1 MALLQSLGLKP
12 TPAMRQRAAA
22 QAEPAPTPA
31 KDVTIDGA
39 PKAGASRPAELI
51 KAKPDATA
59 KPAAAPGADAA
70 DEARRAAAAVR
81 PQLLARQKQALE
93 VQAKIVAG
101 ARALEQQIAK
111 APASAQATLI
121 AKQKQFDKARDEVAG
136 RLAQLHADLAAIEDP
151 TTRRE
156 ELVKLLARAKA
167 GGRAG
172 DLIEVET
179 ARGATDQKFNERKQV
194 TTETSYGDG
203 EAKVVKNED
212 TLRVGLD
219 GITKTGSTETLRQD
233 ADGSSKVSG
242 QKTVKLGPG
251 GVSVDRK
258 DAVEFEA
265 DGKTWGSENTA
276 SFEAGAGGVKSTQG
290 TKTTRADGSSLETQR
305 DKAVE
310 RGDGQ
315 LGVREGGSFTKTDAD
330 GNATSGSKSARTGL
344 LAGDDGLGG
353 YADAEAGLTRTD
365 KDGVSTGV
373 VGGLHANV
381 LCKIGDPAGEP
392 PRYPLTLTVKLG
404 AEIKVT
410 GGRAKEGASAG
421 YGAEVKFGAE
431 VVMPVTRQ
439 LTAAQLQTYLAALEG
454 ASKGSKVDATYAEMA
469 IIQAGVAQG
478 WEVAQ
483 AMFLKRD
490 PFSPEMLAQLR
501 NAGDSN
507 AVVKKTG
514 GGAKLKGNVKAVNLE
529 LGAEREQET
538 SKKATRDADGQLT
551 IESGRTDTESYS
563 GKAGVSMGVV
573 GASFGGSTTHR
584 EGFGYEITIDPQRD
598 PGGKIAAALLA
609 CNSAPDFEAFIAKYG
624 AGKFKGSIQVRSKTV
639 SKADAG
645 SSSMGLSIG
654 PADLALGTH
663 SGVAEQTKVDGDGK
677 LIERVVVGTAGA
689 GGSVGS
695 GDTRWGDSSDVQAT
709 ARRDGAGNA
718 SLDLARDQSQTTVDK
733 VLDVAKGKAAAVGR
747 MFGLGGD
754 DEDAKKPAKGA
765 LTSAAGGGEEKADT
779 QRHDR
784 YGLGLTDKDLDDV
797 AKLASNDRDWT
808 PRVGNAEDIQAWRAA
823 GARIRAAKGD
833 RGVVAEEL
841 ARFVGG
847 AKSDRMQQLRLF
859 LRQGGAVKIGTAYNF
874 PDGLKSVRKDWEE
887 LVVGACEQQVLRA
900 LDAQGPAKAAELGH
914 ALQGRLRQLLLTV
927 RNSDAFGDL
936 AAQAD
941 MVGAIVERT
950 TALDAALRR
959 AEGKHGAEA
968 DLAAAQAQFDQL
980 CGACGIAKRN
990 FDLQFTAL
998 DTKIRG
1004 DSYLTQ
1010 GEKNKLLA
1018 PVEKLLE
1025 LRGILR
1031 RQIAAAKALGEQH
1044 GFPARRWEQFQ
1055 ADDKGV
1061 DRIKNAVGMYHSE

>member
-1 MALLQSLGLKP
+1 MALLQSLGLTP
-12 TPAMRQRAAA
+12 TPAMRQRAATA
-22 QAEPAPTPA
+22 AR
-31 KDVTIDGA
+31 DVTIDGA
-39 PKAGASRPAELI
+39 PQPGASRPAELI
-51 KAKPDATA
+51 KGKPE
-59 KPAAAPGADAA
+59 PAARPAAFAGADAA
-70 DEARRAAAAVR
+70 DEARRAAVAVR

-111 APASAQATLI
+111 APASAQATLL
-121 AKQKQFDKARDEVAG
+121 AKQKQFDKARDEVAA
-136 RLAQLHADLAAIEDP
+136 RLAQLHADLAAIESP

-167 GGRAG
+167 GGRAD

-203 EAKVVKNED
+203 EAKVVKSED
-212 TLRVGLD
+212 TVRVGLD
-219 GITKTGSTETLRQD
+219 GITKTSAGETERQD
-233 ADGSSKVSG
+233 ADGSSKVSRE
-242 QKTVKLGPG
+242 QTVKLGPG
-251 GVSVDRK
+251 GVAVDRK
-258 DAVEFEA
+258 DAVAFES
-265 DGKTWGSENTA
+265 DGKTWGSETSS
-276 SFEAGAGGVKSTQG
+276 SFEAGAGGVKSSKG
-290 TKTTRADGSSLETQR
+290 VKTTRADGSSLEAQR
-305 DKAVE
+305 DQAVE
-310 RGDGQ
+310 RGDGK
-315 LGVREGGSFTKTDAD
+315 LGVSEGGSYTRTDAD
-330 GNATSGSKSARTGL
+330 GNAVSGSKNAKTGL

-365 KDGVSTGV
+365 KDGVNTGI

-392 PRYPLTLTVKLG
+392 PLYPLTLTVKLG
-404 AEIKVT
+404 AEIKIT
-410 GGRAKEGASAG
+410 GGRAKQGAAAG
-421 YGAEVKFGAE
+421 YGAEIKFGAE

-490 PFSPEMLAQLR
+490 PFSAEMLAQLR

-507 AVVKKTG
+507 AVIKKTG

-538 SKKATRDADGQLT
+538 SKKATRDADGKLT
-551 IESGRTDTESYS
+551 IESGRSDTENYAA
-563 GKAGVSMGVV
+563 KAGVSMGVV
-573 GASFGGSTTHR
+573 GGSVGGTSTQR
-584 EGFGYEITIDPQRD
+584 EGFGYEITVDPQRD

-624 AGKFKGSIQVRSKTV
+624 AGPFKGSIQVRSKTV
-639 SKADAG
+639 SKADAE
-645 SSSMGLSIG
+645 SSSVGLSIG

-677 LIERVVVGTAGA
+677 LVERVVVGTAGA

-718 SLDLARDQSQTTVDK
+718 SLDLARDQSQTTFDK
-733 VLDVAKGKAAAVGR
+733 VLDVARGKAAAVGR
-747 MFGLGGD
+747 ALGLGD
-754 DEDAKKPAKGA
+754 DEDTKKPAKGA

-784 YGLGLTDKDLDDV
+784 YGLGLTDKDLDEV

-808 PRVGNAEDIQAWRAA
+808 PRVGNADDIKAWRAA
-823 GARIRAAKGD
+823 GARIRAAQGD

-859 LRQGGAVKIGTAYNF
+859 LRQGGAVKVGTAYNF
-874 PDGLKSVRKDWEE
+874 PDGLKSVRKDWDE
-887 LVVGACEQQVLRA
+887 LVLGACDQQVLRA
-900 LDAQGPAKAAELGH
+900 LDAQGPAKAAELGR

-927 RNSDAFGDL
+927 RNSDAFGDP

-950 TALDAALRR
+950 AALDAALRR
-959 AEGKHGAEA
+959 AEGKQGPAD

-980 CGACGIAKRN
+980 CGACGIARRN
-990 FDLQFTAL
+990 FDLQFSAL

-1031 RQIAAAKALGEQH
+1031 RQIAAAKALADAH